1 MAPIA
6 IDNVFPT
13 STHIQTETIESIK
26 QSIGNLH
33 LNAVTTPTS
42 VPATLPTVDLRQY
55 SSFDNSPSI
64 GTEFREFSKEGKPV
78 LDIRDVLGDDAKL
91 KALGRLV
98 YVPLLPLEH
107 RADK

>member
-13 STHIQTETIESIK
+13 STHIQTQTIESIK

-33 LNAVTTPTS
+33 LNATPAS
-42 VPATLPTVDLRQY
+42 APASLPTVNLRQY

-78 LDIRDVLGDDAKL
+78 LDIREVLSDDAKL

-98 YVPLLPLEH
+98 YVALLLLEH
-107 RADK
+107 

>member
-1 MAPIA
+1 MAPVA
-6 IDNVFPT
+6 IDNTPIAT
-13 STHIQTETIESIK
+13 QTIESIK

-33 LNAVTTPTS
+33 LNAV
-42 VPATLPTVDLRQY
+42 PAPSTPTVDLRKY

-78 LDIRDVLGDDAKL
+78 LDIRSVLGDETKL

-98 YVPLLPLEH
+98 YVPLHPSYSQWLTS
-107 RADK
+107 

>member
-1 MAPIA
+1 MAPVA
-6 IDNVFPT
+6 IDNTPIAT
-13 STHIQTETIESIK
+13 QTIESIK

-33 LNAVTTPTS
+33 LQA
-42 VPATLPTVDLRQY
+42 PAPSTPTVDLRKY

-78 LDIRDVLGDDAKL
+78 LDIRSVLGDETKL

-98 YVPLLPLEH
+98 YVPSSPSYIWLTS
-107 RADK
+107 

>member
-1 MAPIA
+1 MAPVA
-6 IDNVFPT
+6 IDNAPVAT
-13 STHIQTETIESIK
+13 TIQTIESIK

-33 LNAVTTPTS
+33 LNATSTP
-42 VPATLPTVDLRQY
+42 VPSTPTVDLRKY

-78 LDIRDVLGDDAKL
+78 LDIRSVLGDESKL

-98 YVPLLPLEH
+98 YVPSLYIITNG
-107 RADK
+107 

>member
-6 IDNVFPT
+6 IESITSPT
-13 STHIQTETIESIK
+13 QGIEAIK
-26 QSIGNLH
+26 QSIQH
-33 LNAVTTPTS
+33 LDISTPT
-42 VPATLPTVDLRQY
+42 PTQATSLPTVDLRQY

-78 LDIRDVLGDDAKL
+78 LSIREVLGDDSKL

-98 YVPLLPLEH
+98 YVHLILLY
-107 RADK
+107 

>member
-1 MAPIA
+1 MAPVA
-6 IDNVFPT
+6 IDNAPVAT
-13 STHIQTETIESIK
+13 NIQTIESIK

-33 LNAVTTPTS
+33 LNASTPST
-42 VPATLPTVDLRQY
+42 PTVDLRKY

-78 LDIRDVLGDDAKL
+78 LDIRSVLGDESKL

-98 YVPLLPLEH
+98 YVPSLPYIFNG
-107 RADK
+107 

>member
-1 MAPIA
+1 MAPVA
-6 IDNVFPT
+6 IDNTPIAT
-13 STHIQTETIESIK
+13 QTIESIK

-33 LNAVTTPTS
+33 LQAP
-42 VPATLPTVDLRQY
+42 VPSTPTVDLRKY

-78 LDIRDVLGDDAKL
+78 LDIRSVLGDETKL

-98 YVPLLPLEH
+98 YVPSSQH
-107 RADK
+107 IINS

>member
-1 MAPIA
+1 MAPVA
-6 IDNVFPT
+6 IDNIPIAT
-13 STHIQTETIESIK
+13 QTIESIK

-33 LNAVTTPTS
+33 LQA
-42 VPATLPTVDLRQY
+42 PAPSTPTVDLRKY

-78 LDIRDVLGDDAKL
+78 LDIRSVLGDETKL

-98 YVPLLPLEH
+98 YVPSTH
-107 RADK
+107 HIING

>member
-13 STHIQTETIESIK
+13 STHIQTQTIESIK
-26 QSIGNLH
+26 QSIGNIH
-33 LNAVTTPTS
+33 LDAATTPKS

-98 YVPLLPLEH
+98 YVSLAFL
-107 RADK
+107 RAT

>member
-1 MAPIA
+1 MAPVA
-6 IDNVFPT
+6 IDNTPIAT
-13 STHIQTETIESIK
+13 QTIESIK

-33 LNAVTTPTS
+33 LQAPS
-42 VPATLPTVDLRQY
+42 APSPTVDLRKY

-78 LDIRDVLGDDAKL
+78 LDIRSVLGDESKL

-98 YVPLLPLEH
+98 YVPSLYIITNG
-107 RADK
+107 

>member
-1 MAPIA
+1 MAPVA
-6 IDNVFPT
+6 IDNTPIT
-13 STHIQTETIESIK
+13 TQTQIIESIK

-33 LNAVTTPTS
+33 LNAIPTPT
-42 VPATLPTVDLRQY
+42 PATTTSSVDLRQY

-78 LDIRDVLGDDAKL
+78 LDIRQVLGDEAKL

-98 YVPLLPLEH
+98 YVPPTC
-107 RADK
+107 

>member
-1 MAPIA
+1 MAPVA
-6 IDNVFPT
+6 IDNTPIAT
-13 STHIQTETIESIK
+13 QTIESIK

-33 LNAVTTPTS
+33 LQA
-42 VPATLPTVDLRQY
+42 PAPSTPTVDLRKY

-78 LDIRDVLGDDAKL
+78 LDIRSVLGDETKL

-98 YVPLLPLEH
+98 YVPSSYSYNQ
-107 RADK
+107 